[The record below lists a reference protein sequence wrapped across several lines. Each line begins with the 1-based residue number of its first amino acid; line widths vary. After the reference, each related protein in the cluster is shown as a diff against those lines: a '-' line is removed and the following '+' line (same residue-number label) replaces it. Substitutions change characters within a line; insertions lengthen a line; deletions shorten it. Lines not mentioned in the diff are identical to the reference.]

1 MRLKKLTS
9 IITILTIC
17 LISILAPV
25 TSYAEENLLKGDIN
39 GDGFI
44 DAVDASLILAEYAV
58 LSTSG
63 ISTFSDSQKVSAD
76 INKDGLTD
84 ACDSSLIL
92 AFYSYLSTNGTETDI
107 ENWLEPVYPEPLTS
121 PSCKSSALYC
131 INDSIL
137 IYKDRIDDFVAPAS
151 LTKLLTASVALHYL
165 NPDTII
171 TVGSEQSLVK
181 PYSSL
186 CLIQKGHR
194 LKLYDLL
201 TGMLMASG
209 NDAAYTV
216 AVSTARAVYP
226 DISMTDSEAVQYFSR
241 LMNDFAKNIGMQ
253 NSNFVNP
260 EGWDDNNQYTTV
272 SDLLILA
279 EYAMSVSEIREITGT
294 YQKYVV
300 FDSGENITWTNSNNM
315 LNPNSPYYCPNAVG
329 LKTGTTDNAGNCLIG
344 VFTKNNKLYISVV
357 TGCNTNTDRYNLTLK
372 MLSDY
377 IVDNGIRTSAIPIA
391 TATTSPAITETTMIQ
406 TIVLNQS
413 AIFERLDALEYIPV
427 TCDGLPEYKLTAD
440 DETIYWLNF
449 SSKWVWKNGVDA
461 EAVLPDDIIAW
472 LKENIKELNLEEAY

>member
-9 IITILTIC
+9 IITTLTIC
-17 LISILAPV
+17 LVSILVPI
-25 TSYAEENLLKGDIN
+25 TSYAEESLSNGDIN
-39 GDGFI
+39 GDGFV

-58 LSTSG
+58 LSTNG

-76 INKDGLTD
+76 INKDGFTD
-84 ACDSSLIL
+84 ACDASLIL

-107 ENWLEPVYPEPLTS
+107 ENWLEPVYPAPITS
-121 PSCKSSALYC
+121 PYCKSSALYC
-131 INDSIL
+131 VDDSRL

-151 LTKLLTASVALHYL
+151 LTKLLTASVALYYL
-165 NPDTII
+165 SPDTVV
-171 TVGSEQSLVK
+171 TVGSEQHLVK

-186 CLIQKGHR
+186 CLIQQGHR

-226 DISMTDSEAVQYFSR
+226 DISMTDSEAVQYFSG
-241 LMNDFAKNIGMQ
+241 LMNSFSKNIGMQ
-253 NSNFVNP
+253 NSNFANP
-260 EGWDDNNQYTTV
+260 EGWDDDNQYTTV

-279 EYAMSVSEIREITGT
+279 EYAISVPEIHEITGT

-315 LNPNSPYYCPNAVG
+315 LNPNSQYYCPSAIG
-329 LKTGTTDNAGNCLIG
+329 LKTGTTANAGNCLIG
-344 VFTKNNKLYISVV
+344 VFAKNEKVYISVV

-372 MLSDY
+372 LLNDY
-377 IVDNGIRTSAIPIA
+377 T
-391 TATTSPAITETTMIQ
+391 
-406 TIVLNQS
+406 
-413 AIFERLDALEYIPV
+413 
-427 TCDGLPEYKLTAD
+427 
-440 DETIYWLNF
+440 
-449 SSKWVWKNGVDA
+449 
-461 EAVLPDDIIAW
+461 
-472 LKENIKELNLEEAY
+472 

>member
-9 IITILTIC
+9 IITTLTIY
-17 LISILAPV
+17 LISIVMPV
-25 TSYAEENLLKGDIN
+25 TSYAEENLSKGDIN
-39 GDGFI
+39 GDGLV
-44 DAVDASLILAEYAV
+44 DAVDASLILTEYAT
-58 LSTSG
+58 LSTNG
-63 ISTFSDSQKVSAD
+63 ASTFSNLQKVMAD
-76 INKDGLTD
+76 INKDGFTD

-107 ENWLEPVYPEPLTS
+107 ENWLKPAYPEPITS

-131 INDSIL
+131 IDDNKF

-151 LTKLLTASVALHYL
+151 LTKLLTASVALYYL
-165 NPDTII
+165 NSDIII

-186 CLIQKGHR
+186 CLIQQGHR
-194 LKLYDLL
+194 LRLYDLL
-201 TGMLMASG
+201 TGMLMSSG

-216 AVSTARAVYP
+216 AVSTARTVYP
-226 DISMTDSEAVQYFSR
+226 DISMNDSEAVQYFSG

-279 EYAMSVSEIREITGT
+279 EYAISVPEIREITGT
-294 YQKYVV
+294 YQKYVI

-315 LNPNSPYYCPNAVG
+315 LNPNSPYYCPCAVG

-344 VFTKNNKLYISVV
+344 AFIKNNKLYISVV
-357 TGCNTNTDRYNLTLK
+357 IGCNTTADRYNLTLK
-372 MLSDY
+372 LLNDY
-377 IVDNGIRTSAIPIA
+377 V
-391 TATTSPAITETTMIQ
+391 
-406 TIVLNQS
+406 
-413 AIFERLDALEYIPV
+413 
-427 TCDGLPEYKLTAD
+427 
-440 DETIYWLNF
+440 
-449 SSKWVWKNGVDA
+449 
-461 EAVLPDDIIAW
+461 
-472 LKENIKELNLEEAY
+472 

>member
-1 MRLKKLTS
+1 MKFKKLIS
-9 IITILTIC
+9 VITILSIC
-17 LISILAPV
+17 LISIVIPV
-25 TSYAEENLLKGDIN
+25 TSYAEENLPKGDIN
-39 GDGFI
+39 GDGLV
-44 DAVDASLILAEYAV
+44 DAVDSSLILAEYAS
-58 LSTSG
+58 LSTNG
-63 ISTFSDSQKVSAD
+63 ISTFSDWQKVSAD
-76 INKDGLTD
+76 INKDGFTD
-84 ACDSSLIL
+84 TCDSSLVL

-107 ENWLEPVYPEPLTS
+107 EKWLEPEYPEPITS
-121 PSCKSSALYC
+121 PYCKSSALYC
-131 INDSIL
+131 VDDSRL
-137 IYKDRIDDFVAPAS
+137 IYRDRIDDFVAPAS

-165 NPDTII
+165 SPDTVI

-186 CLIQKGHR
+186 CLIQQGHR

-226 DISMTDSEAVQYFSR
+226 NIFMTDSEAVQYFCG

-260 EGWDDNNQYTTV
+260 DGWDDNNQYTTV

-279 EYAMSVSEIREITGT
+279 EYAVSVPEIREITGT

-315 LNPNSPYYCPNAVG
+315 LNPNSPYYYPDAVG

-344 VFTKNNKLYISVV
+344 AFTRNDKLYISVV
-357 TGCNTNTDRYNLTLK
+357 TGCNTTADRYNLTLK
-372 MLSDY
+372 L
-377 IVDNGIRTSAIPIA
+377 
-391 TATTSPAITETTMIQ
+391 
-406 TIVLNQS
+406 LNN
-413 AIFERLDALEYIPV
+413 YV
-427 TCDGLPEYKLTAD
+427 
-440 DETIYWLNF
+440 
-449 SSKWVWKNGVDA
+449 
-461 EAVLPDDIIAW
+461 
-472 LKENIKELNLEEAY
+472 

>member
-1 MRLKKLTS
+1 MRLKKIIS
-9 IITILTIC
+9 IITTLTIC
-17 LISILAPV
+17 LTSIVTPV
-25 TSYAEENLLKGDIN
+25 ASYAEENLSKGDIN
-39 GDGFI
+39 GDSFV
-44 DAVDASLILAEYAV
+44 DAVDASLILSEYAT
-58 LSTSG
+58 LSTNG
-63 ISTFSDSQKVSAD
+63 ISTFSDSQKILAD

-92 AFYSYLSTNGTETDI
+92 AFYSYLSTNGTETNI
-107 ENWLEPVYPEPLTS
+107 ENWLEPVYPEPITS

-131 INDSIL
+131 VDDSTL
-137 IYKDRIDDFVAPAS
+137 IYKDRIDDFIAPAS
-151 LTKLLTASVALHYL
+151 LTKLLTASVALYYL
-165 NPDTII
+165 NPDIVV

-186 CLIQKGHR
+186 CLIQQGHR

-226 DISMTDSEAVQYFSR
+226 DISMTDSEAVQYFSG

-279 EYAMSVSEIREITGT
+279 EYAISVPEIREITGT

-315 LNPNSPYYCPNAVG
+315 LNPNSPYYCQNAVG

-344 VFTKNNKLYISVV
+344 TFIKNNKLYISVV
-357 TGCNTNTDRYNLTLK
+357 TGCNTTADRYNLTLK

-377 IVDNGIRTSAIPIA
+377 IVDRTSATS
-391 TATTSPAITETTMIQ
+391 TATETTSSTITETKTIQ
-406 TIVLNQS
+406 TIVSNQS
-413 AIFERLDALEYIPV
+413 TIFERLDALEYIPV
-427 TCDGLPEYKLTAD
+427 TCDGLPEYKLTTD
-440 DETIYWLNF
+440 DKTIYWLNF
-449 SSKWVWKNGVDA
+449 SNKWVWKNGVDA
-461 EAVLPDDIIAW
+461 EAVLTDDIISL
-472 LKENIKELNLEEAY
+472 LKENSKELNLEEAYS

>member
-1 MRLKKLTS
+1 M
-9 IITILTIC
+9 
-17 LISILAPV
+17 PV
-25 TSYAEENLLKGDIN
+25 TSYAEENLSKGDIN

-44 DAVDASLILAEYAV
+44 DTVDASLILLEYSA
-58 LSTSG
+58 LSAGG

-84 ACDSSLIL
+84 SCDSSLVL

-107 ENWLEPVYPEPLTS
+107 EKCLEPAYPEPIPS

-131 INDSIL
+131 VDDSRL
-137 IYKDRIDDFVAPAS
+137 IYKDRIDNYIAPAS
-151 LTKLLTASVALHYL
+151 LTKLLTASVALYYL
-165 NPDTII
+165 SPDTVV

-186 CLIQKGHR
+186 CLIQQGHR

-216 AVSTARAVYP
+216 AVATARTVYP
-226 DISMTDSEAVQYFSR
+226 DIYMTDSEAVKYFSG

-260 EGWDDNNQYTTV
+260 EGWDDDNQYTTV

-279 EYAMSVSEIREITGT
+279 EYAVSVPEIREITGT

-329 LKTGTTDNAGNCLIG
+329 LKTGTTANAGNCLIG
-344 VFTKNNKLYISVV
+344 VFDKNDKMYISVV
-357 TGCNTNTDRYNLTLK
+357 IGCNTNADRYNLTLK
-372 MLSDY
+372 LL
-377 IVDNGIRTSAIPIA
+377 DNYT
-391 TATTSPAITETTMIQ
+391 
-406 TIVLNQS
+406 
-413 AIFERLDALEYIPV
+413 
-427 TCDGLPEYKLTAD
+427 
-440 DETIYWLNF
+440 
-449 SSKWVWKNGVDA
+449 
-461 EAVLPDDIIAW
+461 
-472 LKENIKELNLEEAY
+472 

>member
-1 MRLKKLTS
+1 MRLKKIMS
-9 IITILTIC
+9 IITILSIC
-17 LISILAPV
+17 LVSIFMPV

-39 GDGFI
+39 GDGFV
-44 DAVDASLILAEYAV
+44 DAVDASLILAEYAA
-58 LSTSG
+58 LSTDG
-63 ISTFSDSQKVSAD
+63 ISTFSDLQKVSAD

-84 ACDSSLIL
+84 ACDASLVL
-92 AFYSYLSTNGTETDI
+92 AFYAYLSTNGTETDI
-107 ENWLEPVYPEPLTS
+107 EKWLEPVYPEPIMS

-131 INDSIL
+131 VDDSML

-151 LTKLLTASVALHYL
+151 LTKLLTASVALYYL
-165 NPDTII
+165 SPDTVV

-186 CLIQKGHR
+186 CLIQQGHR

-226 DISMTDSEAVQYFSR
+226 DIYMTDSEAVQYFSG

-260 EGWDDNNQYTTV
+260 EGWDDDNQYTTV

-279 EYAMSVSEIREITGT
+279 EYAMTVPEIREITGT

-300 FDSGENITWTNSNNM
+300 FDSGENVTWTNSNNM
-315 LNPNSPYYCPNAVG
+315 LNPNSLYYCPNAVG
-329 LKTGTTDNAGNCLIG
+329 LKTGTTANAGNCLIG
-344 VFTKNNKLYISVV
+344 AFNKNDKLYISVV
-357 TGCNTNTDRYNLTLK
+357 IGCNTTADRYNLTLK

-377 IVDNGIRTSAIPIA
+377 AVDNGTKASDISTTKPA
-391 TATTSPAITETTMIQ
+391 TVS
-406 TIVLNQS
+406 NQS
-413 AIFERLDALEYIPV
+413 SVFERLDALEYISV
-427 TCDGLPEYKLTAD
+427 TCDGLPEYKLTTD
-440 DETIYWLNF
+440 DGTVYWLNF
-449 SSKWVWKNGVDA
+449 SSKWIWKNGVDA
-461 EAVLPDDIIAW
+461 EAVLPDDIIAL
-472 LKENIKELNLEEAY
+472 LKENSKELNLEETYL